1 MAKFGY
7 LYLNDGQWNG
17 KQLIPTNY
25 IRETTTKQNNVGPP
39 VNLPYGYLWWV
50 TQHENHPA
58 FLASGNGGR
67 LIYIIPTLDLVVVT
81 IASTEAARKNPIKR
95 KKSNLSSPTSS
106 SPPSP
111 NCSNRA

>member
-58 FLASGNGGR
+58 FLASGNGCR

-81 IASTEAARKNPIKR
+81 IASTEAARKNPHQTQEIQ
-95 KKSNLSSPTSS
+95 SLIPHFILPTL
-106 SPPSP
+106 PKLLK
-111 NCSNRA
+111 